1 MVVRLGRGGG
11 VLRTI
16 STLAHLGPVYP
27 IGFSME
33 HAQSRRWSGQVSDKG
48 PYEDTDILHTQQEL
62 TVADNPR
69 LPQTAAMSWMK

>member
-1 MVVRLGRGGG
+1 MVVRLGWGGG

-33 HAQSRRWSGQVSDKG
+33 HAPFVYRRHARILVDCCRDSAGGQLVPAMVGSG
-48 PYEDTDILHTQQEL
+48 L
-62 TVADNPR
+62 
-69 LPQTAAMSWMK
+69 